1 MAISLGT
8 LLIELKAETAAFSSA
23 LDKAAQ
29 LSVNKSE
36 DMKKAFTAAGVAI
49 SGALASAGGAI
60 VEMVSHA
67 AEAADHLNK
76 LSQSAGVSVEAL
88 SSLGYAAKLSDIDLE
103 ALGNS
108 LEKLSK
114 HMFEAADKG
123 GNSAAAFDRLG
134 IAVKDSSG
142 HLRNIEDVMRDL
154 AGKFAGMEDGAAKTA
169 LSMQLFGKAGAVMI
183 PLLNQ
188 GSAGLAQMTEEARK
202 LGITIDGETS
212 KAAEEFH
219 DNLVRLEGVLTGV
232 GNAMLRSVAPALSQI
247 SERLVQAAKDSDT
260 ASKTGMFSEYF
271 IKAAIIGFG
280 LLQTIIDDL
289 GDNIKNVGAA
299 MINVARGD
307 FAGAVESIKQYG
319 RDSKQVWQEAIA
331 GMVQTWNAG
340 IEQIQN
346 SASKSSKSSGP
357 SFLAT
362 TKQEVLQ
369 LKESMSLAA
378 PDVSAAMAKI
388 WNSISVP
395 KGGKE
400 GLEAINDILDKQV
413 QKTADKMKDA
423 SDDAKRVWDETRTP
437 LEKYNEELK
446 KLDDLLQQGAID
458 QDTYNRK
465 VRQMDD
471 DLAKTNQQVDEGSKS
486 WRQFG
491 QEADDAL
498 KSAILHGQGFGQA
511 LKAIL
516 VDLVEVILKAT
527 VFKNLMGSTGGG
539 GGGGIGGIFGS
550 IITGIFGGHKA
561 AGGPVEA
568 GKGYMVGENGPEPF
582 FPNVNGFILPN
593 SALAGGGSVSIT
605 QINDFRGADPG
616 SEVRIRRML
625 EQNKRETVQTA
636 IQAMREVNRR
646 T

>member
-67 AEAADHLNK
+67 AEAADHLTK

-123 GNSAAAFDRLG
+123 GSSAAAFDHLG

-142 HLRNIEDVMRDL
+142 HLRNVEDVMRDL

-260 ASKTGMFSEYF
+260 ASKPGC
-271 IKAAIIGFG
+271 
-280 LLQTIIDDL
+280 
-289 GDNIKNVGAA
+289 
-299 MINVARGD
+299 
-307 FAGAVESIKQYG
+307 
-319 RDSKQVWQEAIA
+319 
-331 GMVQTWNAG
+331 
-340 IEQIQN
+340 
-346 SASKSSKSSGP
+346 SASTSLKLPSSASAYCRRSSMI
-357 SFLAT
+357 LAT
-362 TKQEVLQ
+362 T
-369 LKESMSLAA
+369 
-378 PDVSAAMAKI
+378 
-388 WNSISVP
+388 
-395 KGGKE
+395 
-400 GLEAINDILDKQV
+400 
-413 QKTADKMKDA
+413 
-423 SDDAKRVWDETRTP
+423 
-437 LEKYNEELK
+437 
-446 KLDDLLQQGAID
+446 
-458 QDTYNRK
+458 
-465 VRQMDD
+465 
-471 DLAKTNQQVDEGSKS
+471 
-486 WRQFG
+486 
-491 QEADDAL
+491 
-498 KSAILHGQGFGQA
+498 
-511 LKAIL
+511 
-516 VDLVEVILKAT
+516 
-527 VFKNLMGSTGGG
+527 
-539 GGGGIGGIFGS
+539 
-550 IITGIFGGHKA
+550 
-561 AGGPVEA
+561 
-568 GKGYMVGENGPEPF
+568 
-582 FPNVNGFILPN
+582 
-593 SALAGGGSVSIT
+593 
-605 QINDFRGADPG
+605 
-616 SEVRIRRML
+616 
-625 EQNKRETVQTA
+625 
-636 IQAMREVNRR
+636 
-646 T
+646 